1 MKWECNIKKVE
12 NGFILTRLDQE
23 DMEDNVENKDYVF
36 EYKEDLDGEDND
48 LEAVQR
54 MLYELLEYFAIF
66 YSKHNKKNIKV
77 EIENNKTD
85 EDKDILPKGL

>member
-1 MKWECNIKKVE
+1 MNWECNIKKVE
-12 NGFILTRLDQE
+12 NGFILEKHDNE
-23 DMEDNVENKDYVF
+23 DGGIMESVF

-85 EDKDILPKGL
+85 EDKD